1 MNFKKTAATI
11 AVSALAATA
20 LAVTASAE
28 TAGLIFQTNAW
39 TFRNT
44 IGQNKAIWWD
54 PDFGDAMEFETWN
67 AGDVEITADGTYTV
81 SFEKNVMTDCKD
93 GPEQFW
99 NFLKLQT
106 DISAAEY
113 PDVQITIDSL
123 KVDGKEI
130 EAAKSAVQ
138 GTDKTSDSEYFDST
152 TVKDVTDGYLVGF
165 YNTWNPDETVISS
178 EDFGGK
184 VECTFTITGFK
195 AADSAPAAEET
206 QAPAAEET
214 KAPANNAGDTNT
226 AAGADK
232 NNADTG
238 VEGVAAVAGIAIIA
252 AGAIVIAKKRK

>member
-20 LAVTASAE
+20 IAVSASAE

-44 IGQNKAIWWD
+44 IGQPNAVWWD
-54 PDFGDAMEFETWN
+54 EFDEANDFETWN
-67 AGDVEITADGTYTV
+67 VSDVEITADGTYTV

-138 GTDKTSDSEYFDST
+138 GTDKTSDATYFTST
-152 TVKDVTDGYLVGF
+152 TAKDVSDGYLVGF
-165 YNTWNPDETVISS
+165 YNTWNADETFISS

-184 VECTFTITGFK
+184 VECTFTISGFK
-195 AADSAPAAEET
+195 AAEAAAPAEET
-206 QAPAAEET
+206 QAPAA
-214 KAPANNAGDTNT
+214 ANNTGDTNT
-226 AAGADK
+226 GASADK

>member
-11 AVSALAATA
+11 AVSAFAAA
-20 LAVTASAE
+20 AIAVSASAE

-44 IGQNKAIWWD
+44 IYQDQAVWWD
-54 PDFGDAMEFETWN
+54 PDFGDAMDFDTWN
-67 AGDVEITADGTYTV
+67 ANDVEITADGTYTV
-81 SFEKNVMTDCKD
+81 SFEKNIMTDCKD

-106 DISAAEY
+106 NISSDDY

-130 EAAKSAVQ
+130 AAAKNAVQ
-138 GTDKTSDSEYFDST
+138 GTDKVAPDDYSSVAGA
-152 TVKDVTDGYLVGF
+152 TVASAYLVGF

-195 AADSAPAAEET
+195 SAEAAPAAQET
-206 QAPAAEET
+206 QTEAQAPAASENT
-214 KAPANNAGDTNT
+214 GNTNT
-226 AAGADK
+226 GASADK

>member
-1 MNFKKTAATI
+1 MNFKKTIVTA

-20 LAVTASAE
+20 FAVSASAE
-28 TAGLIFQTNAW
+28 TAGLIYQTNAW
-39 TFRNT
+39 TFRNN
-44 IGQNKAIWWD
+44 INQSKAIWWD
-54 PDFGDAMEFETWN
+54 PDFGDAMEYDTWIAN
-67 AGDVEITADGTYTV
+67 DVEITADGTYTV
-81 SFEKNVMTDCKD
+81 SFEKNIMEDCKD

-106 DISAAEY
+106 NISKADY

-123 KVDGKEI
+123 KIDGKEI
-130 EAAKSAVQ
+130 EAAKSAKQSNDKVVADDY
-138 GTDKTSDSEYFDST
+138 TDIT
-152 TVKDVTDGYLVGF
+152 TINTVTDGYLVGF

-184 VECTFTITGFK
+184 VECTFTVTGFK
-195 AADSAPAAEET
+195 SADSASAPAPAEES
-206 QAPAAEET
+206 APA
-214 KAPANNAGDTNT
+214 PAGDANT
-226 AAGADK
+226 GASADK

>member
-1 MNFKKTAATI
+1 MNFKKTIAAA
-11 AVSALAATA
+11 AVSALAVSAF
-20 LAVTASAE
+20 AVSASAE

-39 TFRNT
+39 TFRNNVN
-44 IGQNKAIWWD
+44 QSQAIWWD
-54 PDFGDAMEFETWN
+54 ADFGDAMNFETWN
-67 AGDVEITADGTYTV
+67 VNDVEITADGTYTV
-81 SFEKNVMTDCKD
+81 SFEKNVMEDCKD

-106 DISAAEY
+106 NISEAEY

-123 KVDGKEI
+123 KVDGNEI
-130 EAAKSAVQ
+130 AAATSATA
-138 GTDKTSDSEYFDST
+138 GSDKVAKDDYSDID
-152 TVKDVTDGYLVGF
+152 TVKEVADGYVVGF

-195 AADSAPAAEET
+195 AAAAEEEAT
-206 QAPAAEET
+206 QAPAASE
-214 KAPANNAGDTNT
+214 GDTNT
-226 AAGADK
+226 AAADK

-238 VEGVAAVAGIAIIA
+238 VEGVAAIAGIAIIA

>member
-1 MNFKKTAATI
+1 MNFKKTAATVAVSAFAAAAI
-11 AVSALAATA
+11 AVS
-20 LAVTASAE
+20 ASAE
-28 TAGLIFQTNAW
+28 TAGLVFQTNAW
-39 TFRNT
+39 TFRNN
-44 IGQNKAIWWD
+44 INQSKAVWWD
-54 PDFGDAMEFETWN
+54 PDFGDAMNYDTWN
-67 AGDVEITADGTYTV
+67 VNDVEITADGTYTV
-81 SFEKNVMTDCKD
+81 SFEKDVLTDCKD

-123 KVDGKEI
+123 KVDGNEI
-130 EAAKSAVQ
+130 AAAASAKQ
-138 GTDKTSDSEYFDST
+138 GTDKVQTDDYSDISS
-152 TVKDVTDGYLVGF
+152 VNAVTDGYLVGF
-165 YNTWNPDETVISS
+165 YNTWNPEETVISS

-195 AADSAPAAEET
+195 SADSAPAAEET
-206 QAPAAEET
+206 QAPAASE
-214 KAPANNAGDTNT
+214 NT
-226 AAGADK
+226 GSTSTGTASDK

>member
-20 LAVTASAE
+20 FAVSASAE
-28 TAGLIFQTNAW
+28 TAGLVFQTNAW

-44 IGQNKAIWWD
+44 IGQSKAVWWD
-54 PDFGDAMEFETWN
+54 PDFGDAMDYETWN
-67 AGDVEITADGTYTV
+67 VSDVEITADGTYTV
-81 SFEKNVMTDCKD
+81 SFEKNIMTDCKD

-130 EAAKSAVQ
+130 EAAKSAAQ
-138 GTDKTSDSEYFDST
+138 GTDKVTKDDYFDSAV
-152 TVKDVTDGYLVGF
+152 VKEVSDGYLVGF

-195 AADSAPAAEET
+195 GGESAPAAEDT
-206 QAPAAEET
+206 QAPAEE
-214 KAPANNAGDTNT
+214 APTAGDTT
-226 AAGADK
+226 PAASASDK
-232 NNADTG
+232 GNADTG

>member
-1 MNFKKTAATI
+1 MNFKKTIAAA
-11 AVSALAATA
+11 AVSALAVSAF
-20 LAVTASAE
+20 AVSASAE

-44 IGQNKAIWWD
+44 IGQSQAIWWD
-54 PDFGDAMEFETWN
+54 PDFGDAMNFDTWVAN
-67 AGDVEITADGTYTV
+67 DLEITADGTYTV
-81 SFEKNVMTDCKD
+81 SFEKNIMEDCKD

-123 KVDGKEI
+123 KVDGNEI
-130 EAAKSAVQ
+130 AAATSAAQ
-138 GTDKTSDSEYFDST
+138 GTDKVSKDDYFDSA
-152 TVKDVTDGYLVGF
+152 TVKEVADGYLVGF
-165 YNTWNPDETVISS
+165 YNTWNGDETVISS

-195 AADSAPAAEET
+195 AADSAAPAEE
-206 QAPAAEET
+206 APAAEAQ
-214 KAPANNAGDTNT
+214 APTGND
-226 AAGADK
+226 AAATADK
-232 NNADTG
+232 SNADTG
-238 VEGVAAVAGIAIIA
+238 VEGVAAIAGIAVIA

>member
-20 LAVTASAE
+20 IAVSASAE

-39 TFRNT
+39 TFRNN
-44 IGQNKAIWWD
+44 INQGKAIWWD

-67 AGDVEITADGTYTV
+67 ANDVEITADGTYTV
-81 SFEKNVMTDCKD
+81 SFEKNVMEDCKD

-123 KVDGKEI
+123 KVDGNEI
-130 EAAKSAVQ
+130 AAAKSAVQ
-138 GTDKTSDSEYFDST
+138 GTDKVQVDDYTDITS
-152 TVKDVTDGYLVGF
+152 VNAVTDGYLVGF

-195 AADSAPAAEET
+195 AAEAAAPAEET
-206 QAPAAEET
+206 QAPAAAENT
-214 KAPANNAGDTNT
+214 GNTNT
-226 AAGADK
+226 AAASDK
-232 NNADTG
+232 GNADTG